1 MTRREI
7 AMKIAWSYLGTPYI
21 WGGDDPEG
29 FDCSGFV
36 VEVLKSVG
44 VLPRKG
50 DWTAETLFHHLNELK
65 CIIWTYEVARVEGSL
80 VFFYNKTQTAFVHVE
95 IYVGKGLSLGASG
108 GGSHVTNR
116 KAAMDYN
123 AFIKV
128 RPCESDKRTKIIVDP
143 FTAS

>member
-50 DWTAETLFHHLNELK
+50 DWTADSLFLFLDPQYH
-65 CIIWTYEVARVEGSL
+65 RVSTPEEGDI
-80 VFFYNKTQTAFVHVE
+80 VFFYNTYTSKMEHVE
-95 IYVGKGLSLGASG
+95 ICVISGLSLGASG

-128 RPCESDKRTKIIVDP
+128 RPYESDKRAKIFVDP

>member
-7 AMKIAWSYLGTPYI
+7 ALKIAWHYLGTPYI

-44 VLPRKG
+44 ELPRKG
-50 DWTAETLFHHLNELK
+50 DWTADSLFYRLRFSG
-65 CIIWTYEVARVEGSL
+65 CVGEGGPGEGRL
-80 VFFYNKTQTAFVHVE
+80 VFFYNRAKDKFEHVE
-95 IYVGKGLSLGASG
+95 ICVDYGLSIGASG
-108 GGSHVTNR
+108 GGSSCVDT
-116 KAAMDYN
+116 KTAMLWN

-128 RPCESDKRTKIIVDP
+128 RPFTTDKREKVYIDP
-143 FTAS
+143 FV